1 MKVLRLGGVHQTKKD
16 PRGAHTPG
24 IPSSLSDAP
33 SPSCRCSSVRSRR
46 TVRRGGEH
54 RTWFGC
60 PQAIKKAAGNAATKG
75 RMRRTCWRPSTTTL
89 FKPSVVP
96 WTTFTNCQKKERS
109 LPAPLFDAC
118 PLTEGN
124 RARVMGRT
132 PTGRRHYDQT
142 TPEVS
147 KPREGRVPCP
157 SRSTHRPHSPKGAHL
172 CVHSATNPSAISRN
186 THQ

>member
-1 MKVLRLGGVHQTKKD
+1 MT
-16 PRGAHTPG
+16 
-24 IPSSLSDAP
+24 SSECP
-33 SPSCRCSSVRSRR
+33 WFSPVRSGR
-46 TVRRGGEH
+46 TVRRVGED
-54 RTWFGC
+54 RFWFGR

-75 RMRRTCWRPSTTTL
+75 
-89 FKPSVVP
+89 
-96 WTTFTNCQKKERS
+96 TNASNVLASQHHHPLQTISGAVDAVYELPKKKEGS

-172 CVHSATNPSAISRN
+172 YVHSATNPSAISRN

>member
-1 MKVLRLGGVHQTKKD
+1 MT
-16 PRGAHTPG
+16 
-24 IPSSLSDAP
+24 SSECP
-33 SPSCRCSSVRSRR
+33 WCSPVRSGR
-46 TVRRGGEH
+46 TVRRGGEDH
-54 RTWFGC
+54 SWFSR

-75 RMRRTCWRPSTTTL
+75 THASNVLASQHQPPSSNHQWCRGRRLRTA
-89 FKPSVVP
+89 K
-96 WTTFTNCQKKERS
+96 KKERS
-109 LPAPLFDAC
+109 LSAPLFDAC

-132 PTGRRHYDQT
+132 PTSRRHYDQT

-157 SRSTHRPHSPKGAHL
+157 SHSTHRPHSPKGAHL
-172 CVHSATNPSAISRN
+172 YVHSATNPSAISRN

>member
-1 MKVLRLGGVHQTKKD
+1 MPVLRRVKAPGHERNYCFRVRSPASNKKGGRECRHKGDECVERAGV
-16 PRGAHTPG
+16 PAPP
-24 IPSSLSDAP
+24 PSSNHQW
-33 SPSCRCSSVRSRR
+33 CRGRR
-46 TVRRGGEH
+46 L
-54 RTWFGC
+54 RT
-60 PQAIKKAAGNAATKG
+60 AK
-75 RMRRTCWRPSTTTL
+75 
-89 FKPSVVP
+89 
-96 WTTFTNCQKKERS
+96 KKERS

-157 SRSTHRPHSPKGAHL
+157 SRSTHCPHSPKGAHL
-172 CVHSATNPSAISRN
+172 YVHSATNPSAISRN